1 MEWHMVQ
8 WGHIRAELTS
18 PRRERE
24 RMNSERSVGEGAV
37 TVRIQEMTASWI
49 TVEWGEAD
57 NMKRYLGGRSQ

>member
-1 MEWHMVQ
+1 MEWYMVQ

-24 RMNSERSVGEGAV
+24 RMNSGRSVGEG
-37 TVRIQEMTASWI
+37 TVIQEMTASWI